1 MNIRPIILLTLLLP
15 LASIAAP
22 LSEQDT
28 GPTEEQ
34 RRAYEEALRH
44 AEEDRARAAEA
55 TARAREE
62 LQVLQQREAERM
74 SEERAATERRREE
87 LQRMREELSRAHQ
100 ELRESSREVARLH
113 RDLAREEQERVRV
126 AYFGEER
133 AVIGVVLGAEQD
145 GGVQVL
151 GVSPEGPAEDAGVQP
166 GDVIVSVNGQPLS
179 APAPAPAGEE
189 GATPRPAP
197 APRASIHRIMEAV
210 KPGDTLELEVRRGD
224 EEMVFDVI
232 AERREPLLYE
242 SMLRLQPPPAPGAP
256 RVLVERIE
264 VPSIDTEALERQV
277 HELTR
282 QFEDLRIVTPDAP
295 MPPLPNG
302 YTVSVL
308 GDEALEQANLWFGLP
323 LARGLQLARLGPE
336 LGEYFNAERGV
347 LVLEADD
354 ENGLKLEPGDVI
366 QSINGSPVD
375 EPADVYRA
383 LRTASPGDALAIDV
397 KRKRR
402 DRSIET
408 EMPELGWQS
417 DFGHSYHFSVR
428 EEREAEDAGAE
439 D

>member
-1 MNIRPIILLTLLLP
+1 MNIRPLILLTLLLP
-15 LASIAAP
+15 MASLAAP
-22 LSEQDT
+22 LSDEDS

-62 LQVLQQREAERM
+62 LQQLQQREAERTA
-74 SEERAATERRREE
+74 EERESAERRREE

-113 RDLAREEQERVRV
+113 RDLAREERERVRF

-151 GVSPEGPAEDAGVQP
+151 GVSPDGPAEKAGVQP
-166 GDVIVSVNGQPLS
+166 GDVIMSVNGQSLA
-179 APAPAPAGEE
+179 APAPAPAD
-189 GATPRPAP
+189 GAPSAPRPAA
-197 APRASIHRIMEAV
+197 APRASIHRIMEDV
-210 KPGDTLELEVRRGD
+210 KPGDALALEVHRGD
-224 EEMVFDVI
+224 ERLALEVI
-232 AERREPLLYE
+232 AERREPLVYE
-242 SMLRLQPPPAPGAP
+242 SMLRLEPPPVPGAP

-264 VPSIDTEALERQV
+264 VPDIDTEALERQV

-282 QFEDLRIVTPDAP
+282 QFESVHRVAPGAP
-295 MPPLPNG
+295 MPPLPG
-302 YTVSVL
+302 YSVSML
-308 GDEALEQANLWFGLP
+308 GDVALGEANLWFGLP
-323 LARGLQLARLGPE
+323 LARGLQLARLGPQ

-347 LVLEADD
+347 LVLEADE

-366 QSINGSPVD
+366 QSINGNEVN

-383 LRTASPGDALAIDV
+383 LRTASPGDSLAIDV

-408 EMPELGWQS
+408 EMPELGWNTE
-417 DFGHSYHFSVR
+417 FEHSYRFSVR
-428 EEREAEDAGAE
+428 QDEEHEHGD
-439 D
+439 DD